1 MTGQSVFEKR
11 HIDPSKMSKF
21 EGLLEHFN
29 LPPKVVAYYRE
40 NKKTVKLTAVMV
52 VGVVVAVSLY
62 GSWREQK
69 IEEGG
74 SALTLALALPA
85 DQQQQAL
92 VKVSESYA
100 STPSGHWAQIE
111 LAHLDMKTKAY
122 GEAVKKYT
130 TIKNKLKADN
140 PALPLVIYGIAQ
152 AEEAQANYDAAYAA
166 YSQLKDIEAYRLSGY
181 TGMARI
187 HEIKGEL
194 DKALAVYGQFTTLLS
209 DPTAN
214 AETKRI
220 VDEKIARIK
229 AKQ

>member
-40 NKKTVKLTAVMV
+40 NKKTVKISAVLV
-52 VGVVVAVSLY
+52 VAVVVAGSLY
-62 GSWREQK
+62 NSWRVK
-69 IEEGG
+69 RIEEGG

-100 STPSGHWAQIE
+100 ATPSGLWARIE

-122 GEAVKKYT
+122 DQAVKKYT
-130 TIKNKLKADN
+130 AIKDKLSADN

-152 AEEAQANYDAAYAA
+152 AEEAQDHYDGAFAA
-166 YSQLKDIEAYRLSGY
+166 YSQLKDQEAYRLSGY

-187 HEIKGEL
+187 HEMKGEL
-194 DKALAVYGQFTTLLS
+194 DKALAVLDQYANLLK
-209 DPTAN
+209 DPTASPE
-214 AETKRI
+214 AKRI
-220 VDEKIARIK
+220 IDDKIARIK